1 MPGRLARFP
10 VLRWLIPVKP
20 LTLALALALSLQA
33 WAEAPAGSCDPVDGI
48 SSICGLM
55 APEDI
60 EVLRGGRFLV
70 FSQMHEGLGLSLL
83 DTRDDSV
90 RPLYPPGASQAEPG
104 WGEPGCPAPGDGE
117 VLLHGIHH
125 LKRSDGRLQVLAVN
139 HGGRES
145 VEFFE
150 ILELRDELPV
160 AVWRGCVITPEPL
173 YFNDVVGLSDG
184 GFLATHMFDRHAQT
198 WGAIKALAGS
208 ETGRVHRWRPQT
220 GFEAVP
226 GTRVRMANGIA
237 IAPDEQHFY
246 LNAYLGSEVRK
257 YRLDGGEPLSILKIS
272 RPDNSAWDSRGRLLV
287 ASHDDSLRA
296 IVDGLP
302 SSDGAPVDLAF
313 HIVAIDPDSLE
324 TEVVLERAGAPMGG
338 ATVAVDAAGHLY
350 IGSYAG
356 DRIIKFP
363 LTLSR

>member
-1 MPGRLARFP
+1 MMR
-10 VLRWLIPVKP
+10 
-20 LTLALALALSLQA
+20 LALALAWLLAQSG
-33 WAEAPAGSCDPVDGI
+33 WADTQRGPCDPVDGI
-48 SSICGLM
+48 TSICGLS

-60 EVLRGGRFLV
+60 EVLPDGRYLV

-90 RPLYPPGASQAEPG
+90 RPLYPPGASQVEPG
-104 WGEPGCPAPGDGE
+104 WGEADCAAPNPE
-117 VLLHGIHH
+117 QMLLHGIH
-125 LKRSDGRLQVLAVN
+125 LARRGDGRLQVLAVN

-150 ILELRDELPV
+150 ILEPRQDLPV
-160 AVWRGCVITPEPL
+160 AIWRGCVITPEPL
-173 YFNDVVGLSDG
+173 FFNDVVSLSDG
-184 GFLATHMFDRHAQT
+184 GFLATHMFSRNAQT

-208 ETGRVHRWRPQT
+208 ETGRVYRWRPAS

-226 GTRVRMANGIA
+226 GTGVRMANGIA
-237 IAPDEQHFY
+237 IAPDERHFF

-257 YRLDGGEPLSILKIS
+257 YALEGGEPLAILPIS

-287 ASHDDSLRA
+287 ASHDDSLGA

-302 SSDGAPVDLAF
+302 RSDGGPVDLRF
-313 HIVAIDPDSLE
+313 KIVAIDPDTLE
-324 TEVVLERAGAPMGG
+324 TETVLEREGAPMGG
-338 ATVAVDAAGHLY
+338 GTVAVDAADHVY

-363 LTLSR
+363 LTISP